1 MRIAVRVVL
10 LFLVCLT
17 RIGFAQAVHG
27 IDRAYMDTTC
37 APCQDFYSYANGDW
51 IVRAR
56 LPDSHSEVG
65 TLDDL
70 AMKRA
75 TTLARILDSLR
86 STPTIKGPE
95 AKVAKFYSDCMDVST
110 IEAQGTAPMQPEL
123 KRIREIKSL
132 ADLEAEV
139 ARLHRMQIAPFF
151 VLQAL
156 PDAKD
161 SKHIIAD
168 ISPAGLGLGDKGAY
182 LATDS
187 ESVAGRGRYEREI
200 ALTLQVAGEST
211 ANARML
217 AQKVMAL
224 ETRLAAATLGME
236 MSRDPE
242 AVYHKVSVSALGNP
256 SRGGILSGSSL
267 GNSSPGGWSWAK
279 YFRDMGQPGVT
290 AVNVQE
296 PHYLEI
302 FNAALTDVPLP
313 ELKAYLT
320 LRYARAATRRLGG
333 ATIDSLLGEFGR
345 GNLAKQSTADRSH
358 YCVDE
363 TESHVGW
370 IVGRIYA
377 ATAFTSSTRAKAAAM
392 VRNIRGVLRDEL
404 KSVAWLSTDSR
415 AEALRKLDSFVVEIG
430 YPNKWPDYSGV
441 EVRSA
446 SFWNNVVA
454 ANEYQTKLDIARIGH
469 AQKLDDWWPG
479 YWPQTAD
486 AYFNENLNEIVM
498 AAGYMQPPFFDPAAE
513 DAFNYGAF
521 GAVIGHEMTHAFD
534 DRGRKFDSG
543 ANLRE
548 WWSAADKA
556 AFEER
561 SSRAIAQYDQ
571 YIAIDTLHLNGRQTL
586 SENLADIGGLKL
598 AYAALERSLSRKPR
612 VAVNGYTPEQRFF
625 IAYAQSRRALDG
637 PDYLRDKVMMNVHS
651 PERWRVVGPIVNM
664 PEFAAA
670 FRCVAGDAMT
680 LRDAERVRLW

>member
-1 MRIAVRVVL
+1 
-10 LFLVCLT
+10 
-17 RIGFAQAVHG
+17 
-27 IDRAYMDTTC
+27 
-37 APCQDFYSYANGDW
+37 
-51 IVRAR
+51 
-56 LPDSHSEVG
+56 
-65 TLDDL
+65 
-70 AMKRA
+70 
-75 TTLARILDSLR
+75 
-86 STPTIKGPE
+86 
-95 AKVAKFYSDCMDVST
+95 MDVSA
-110 IEAQGTAPMQPEL
+110 IDAQGTAPMQPEL
-123 KRIREIKSL
+123 RRIGEIKSL

-156 PDAKD
+156 PDARD

-187 ESVAGRGRYEREI
+187 ESVASRRLYEREI
-200 ALTLQVAGEST
+200 ALTLQVAGESP

-217 AQKVMAL
+217 AEKVMAL
-224 ETRLAAATLGME
+224 ETRLATATLGME
-236 MSRDPE
+236 MSRDPA
-242 AVYHKVSVSALGNP
+242 AVYHKVSVS
-256 SRGGILSGSSL
+256 SL
-267 GNSSPGGWSWAK
+267 GNSSGGWSWAK

-290 AVNVQE
+290 TVNVQE
-296 PHYLEI
+296 PRYLET
-302 FNAALTDVPLP
+302 FEAALTDVPLP

-320 LRYARAATRRLGG
+320 MRYARTATRRLAGG
-333 ATIDSLLGEFGR
+333 PIDSLLGEFGR

-358 YCVDE
+358 YCADE
-363 TESHVGW
+363 TESHLGW
-370 IVGRIYA
+370 ILGRIYA
-377 ATAFTSSTRAKAAAM
+377 ATAFTPSMRAKAEAM
-392 VRNIRGVLRDEL
+392 VRNIRGVLRDDL
-404 KSVAWLSTDSR
+404 NNVAWLSTDSR

-441 EVRSA
+441 EVRSQ
-446 SFWNNVVA
+446 SFWDNVVA
-454 ANEYQTKLDIARIGH
+454 ANEYQTNVDLARIGH

-486 AYFNENLNEIVM
+486 AYFNENLNEVVM
-498 AAGYMQPPFFDPAAE
+498 AAGYMQPPFFDPAAD

-548 WWSAADKA
+548 WWTAADKA
-556 AFEER
+556 SFEQR
-561 SSRAIAQYDQ
+561 SSRAIAQYNQ
-571 YIAIDTLHLNGRQTL
+571 YVAIDTLHLNGRQTL

-598 AYAALERSLSRKPR
+598 AYAALERSLSGKQRA
-612 VAVNGYTPEQRFF
+612 AVNGYTAEQRFF

-637 PDYLRDKVMMNVHS
+637 SDYLRDKVMMNVHS
-651 PERWRVVGPIVNM
+651 PEKWRVVGPIVNM

-670 FRCVAGDAMT
+670 FRCAAGDAMT
-680 LRDAERVRLW
+680 LPDSARVRLW

>member
-1 MRIAVRVVL
+1 MRVTVRAL
-10 LFLVCLT
+10 LLSLVCFT
-17 RIGFAQAVHG
+17 RISFAQVVHG

-51 IVRAR
+51 IAHAR
-56 LPDSHSEVG
+56 VPDSRSEIG

-86 STPTIKGPE
+86 SAPAIRGPE
-95 AKVAKFYSDCMDVST
+95 AKVANFYSNCMNVPA
-110 IEAQGTAPMQPEL
+110 IEAQGTAPMQAEL
-123 KRIREIKSL
+123 RRIRGITSVAE
-132 ADLEAEV
+132 LEEEV
-139 ARLHRMQIAPFF
+139 ARLHRMQIVPFF

-168 ISPAGLGLGDKGAY
+168 VSPAGLGLGEKAAY
-182 LATDS
+182 LGRDS
-187 ESVAGRGRYEREI
+187 ESVAGQRRYLKEI
-200 ALTLQVAGEST
+200 VLTLQVAGESQ
-211 ANARML
+211 ANAQVL
-217 AQKVMAL
+217 AERVMAL
-224 ETRLAAATLGME
+224 ETRLASATLGME
-236 MSRDPE
+236 MSRDPA
-242 AVYHKVSVSALGNP
+242 AVYHKASVSG
-256 SRGGILSGSSL
+256 L
-267 GNSSPGGWSWAK
+267 GNSSSGTLSASSAGNPWRAGWSWAK
-279 YFRDMGQPGVT
+279 YFRDVGRPGVT
-290 AVNVQE
+290 ALNVQE
-296 PHYLEI
+296 PRYLET
-302 FNAALTDVPLP
+302 FDAVLRDVTLP

-320 LRYARAATRRLGG
+320 MRYARAATRRLGG
-333 ATIDSLLGEFGR
+333 GTIDSLLGEFGR
-345 GNLAKQSTADRSH
+345 GNLAKQSITDRSH

-363 TESHVGW
+363 TESHLGW

-377 ATAFTSSTRAKAAAM
+377 ATAFTPSTRAKAEAM

-404 KSVAWLSTDSR
+404 KSAAWLSTASR
-415 AEALRKLDSFVVEIG
+415 AEALRKLDSFVVQIG

-446 SFWNNVVA
+446 SFWGNVVA
-454 ANEYQTKLDIARIGH
+454 ANEYQTNLDLARIGH
-469 AQKLDDWWPG
+469 AQRLDDWWPG
-479 YWPQTAD
+479 YWPETAD

-498 AAGYMQPPFFDPAAE
+498 PAGYIQPPFFDPAAD
-513 DAFNYGAF
+513 DASNYGAF

-598 AYAALERSLSRKPR
+598 AYAALERSLSGKPR
-612 VAVNGYTPEQRFF
+612 VAANGYTPEQRFF

-651 PERWRVVGPIVNM
+651 PEKWRVVGPIVNM

-680 LRDAERVRLW
+680 LSDSTRVRLW

>member
-1 MRIAVRVVL
+1 MRIAVRAVL
-10 LFLVCLT
+10 FFLVCLT

-27 IDRAYMDTTC
+27 IGRAYMDTTC

-51 IVRAR
+51 IAHAR

-86 STPTIKGPE
+86 SAPTVKGPE

-110 IEAQGTAPMQPEL
+110 IEAQGTAPIQPEL
-123 KRIREIKSL
+123 KRIREVRSL

-151 VLQAL
+151 MLQAL

-161 SKHIIAD
+161 SRHIIAD
-168 ISPAGLGLGDKGAY
+168 ISPAGLGLGDKAAY

-187 ESVAGRGRYEREI
+187 ESVASRHRYEKEI
-200 ALTLQVAGEST
+200 ALTLQVAGESP
-211 ANARML
+211 ANAQML
-217 AQKVMAL
+217 AEKVMAL
-224 ETRLAAATLGME
+224 ETRLATATLGME
-236 MSRDPE
+236 MGRDPA
-242 AVYHKVSVSALGNP
+242 AVYHKVSL
-256 SRGGILSGSSL
+256 LSL
-267 GNSSPGGWSWAK
+267 GNSSSGGWSWAE
-279 YFRDMGQPGVT
+279 YFRDMGQAGVT

-313 ELKAYLT
+313 ELKAYLAV
-320 LRYARAATRRLGG
+320 RYARAATRRLGG
-333 ATIDSLLGEFGR
+333 GPIDSLLSEFGR
-345 GNLAKQSTADRSH
+345 GNLAKQSTADRSR

-363 TESHVGW
+363 TESHLGW

-377 ATAFTSSTRAKAAAM
+377 ATAFTPSTRAKAEGM
-392 VRNIRGVLRDEL
+392 VRNIRSVLRDEL
-404 KSVAWLSTDSR
+404 KNVAWLSTDSR

-446 SFWNNVVA
+446 SFWDNVVA
-454 ANEYQTKLDIARIGH
+454 ANEYQTSLDLARIGH
-469 AQKLDDWWPG
+469 AQQLDDWWPG
-479 YWPQTAD
+479 YWPETAD

-498 AAGYMQPPFFDPAAE
+498 AAGYIQPPFFDPAAD

-561 SSRAIAQYDQ
+561 SSRAITQYDQ

-598 AYAALERSLSRKPR
+598 AYAALERSLAGKQRG
-612 VAVNGYTPEQRFF
+612 ALNGYTPEQRFF
-625 IAYAQSRRALDG
+625 IAYAQSRRALAG
-637 PDYLRDKVMMNVHS
+637 SDYLRDKVMMNVHS
-651 PERWRVVGPIVNM
+651 PEKWRVVGPIVNM
-664 PEFAAA
+664 PEFAKA
-670 FRCVAGDAMT
+670 FRCVAGDPMT
-680 LRDAERVRLW
+680 LSDAERVQLW

>member
-1 MRIAVRVVL
+1 MRVAVRAVL
-10 LFLVCLT
+10 LFLVCIT
-17 RIGFAQAVHG
+17 RLGFAQAVHG
-27 IDRAYMDTTC
+27 IGRAYMDTTC

-51 IVRAR
+51 IAHAR
-56 LPDSHSEVG
+56 LADSHSEVG

-75 TTLARILDSLR
+75 TILGRILDSLR
-86 STPTIKGPE
+86 SAPTIKGPE
-95 AKVAKFYSDCMDVST
+95 AKVANSYSECMDVST

-123 KRIREIKSL
+123 RRIRGINSL

-168 ISPAGLGLGDKGAY
+168 ISPAGLGLGERAVY

-187 ESVAGRGRYEREI
+187 ESVAGRHRYEKEI
-200 ALTLQVAGEST
+200 ALTLQVTGESP
-211 ANARML
+211 ANAQML
-217 AQKVMAL
+217 AEKVLAL
-224 ETRLAAATLGME
+224 ETRLATATLGME
-236 MSRDPE
+236 MGRDPA
-242 AVYHKVSVSALGNP
+242 AVYHKVSVSSLGNP
-256 SRGGILSGSSL
+256 SRGG
-267 GNSSPGGWSWAK
+267 WSWAN
-279 YFRDMGQPGVT
+279 YFRDMGQPGLT

-296 PHYLEI
+296 PSYLET
-302 FNAALTDVPLP
+302 FNAALNNVPLP
-313 ELKAYLT
+313 ELRAYLT
-320 LRYARAATRRLGG
+320 VRYARAATRRLAGG
-333 ATIDSLLGEFGR
+333 PIDSLLGEFGR
-345 GNLAKQSTADRSH
+345 GNLAKQSTADRSR

-363 TESHVGW
+363 TESHLGW
-370 IVGRIYA
+370 ILGPIYA
-377 ATAFTSSTRAKAAAM
+377 ATAFTPSTRAKAEGM

-404 KSVAWLSTDSR
+404 KNVAWLSTDSR

-446 SFWNNVVA
+446 SFWDNVVA
-454 ANEYQTKLDIARIGH
+454 ANDFQTSLDLARIGH

-479 YWPQTAD
+479 YWPETAD

-498 AAGYMQPPFFDPAAE
+498 AAGYMQPPFFDPAAD

-561 SSRAIAQYDQ
+561 SSRAIAQYDR
-571 YIAIDTLHLNGRQTL
+571 YIAIDSLHLNGRQTL

-598 AYAALERSLSRKPR
+598 AYAALERSLSGKPR
-612 VAVNGYTPEQRFF
+612 VAINGYTPEQRFF

-637 PDYLRDKVMMNVHS
+637 SDYLRDKVMMNVHS
-651 PERWRVVGPIVNM
+651 PEKWRVVGPIVNM

-670 FRCVAGDAMT
+670 FHCTVGDPMT
-680 LRDAERVRLW
+680 LPGGERVTLW

>member
-1 MRIAVRVVL
+1 MRIVVRAILPFL
-10 LFLVCLT
+10 LCLT
-17 RIGFAQAVHG
+17 RIAFGQAAHG
-27 IDRAYMDTTC
+27 IDRGYMDTTC
-37 APCQDFYSYANGDW
+37 APCQDFYSYANGEW
-51 IVRAR
+51 IAHAR
-56 LPDSHSEVG
+56 LPDSHSEIG

-75 TTLARILDSLR
+75 TTLAKILDSLR
-86 STPTIKGPE
+86 AAPAITGPE
-95 AKVAKFYSDCMDVST
+95 AKVAKFYSMCMDVST

-123 KRIREIKSL
+123 RRIEEINSL

-168 ISPAGLGLGDKGAY
+168 ISPAGLGLGDKSAY

-187 ESVAGRGRYEREI
+187 ESVAARRRYEKEI
-200 ALTLQVAGEST
+200 ALTLQVAGESP
-211 ANARML
+211 ASAPAL
-217 AQKVMAL
+217 AERVLAL

-236 MSRDPE
+236 MSRDP
-242 AVYHKVSVSALGNP
+242 AAIYHKVAVSTLENP
-256 SRGGILSGSSL
+256 SRGAAPGD
-267 GNSSPGGWSWAK
+267 PPRGGWSWPK
-279 YFRDMGQPGVT
+279 YFRDMGKPGVT
-290 AVNVQE
+290 LVNVQE
-296 PHYLEI
+296 PGYMETLS
-302 FNAALTDVPLP
+302 AALTDVPLP
-313 ELKAYLT
+313 ELKAYLMV
-320 LRYARAATRRLGG
+320 RYARAATRRLAGG
-333 ATIDSLLGEFGR
+333 AIDSLLGQFGR
-345 GNLAKQSTADRSH
+345 GNLAKQSIADRSR

-363 TESHVGW
+363 TESHLGW

-377 ATAFTSSTRAKAAAM
+377 ATAFTPLMRAKADGM

-404 KSVAWLSTDSR
+404 KNVAWLSTDSR

-430 YPNKWPDYSGV
+430 YPNQWPDYSGV

-446 SFWNNVVA
+446 SFWDNVVA
-454 ANEYQTKLDIARIGH
+454 ANGYQTNLDLARVGH

-498 AAGYMQPPFFDPAAE
+498 AAGYMQPPFFDPAAD

-543 ANLRE
+543 ANLRD
-548 WWSAADKA
+548 WWTTPDKA
-556 AFEER
+556 AFDQR
-561 SSRAIAQYDQ
+561 SSRAIAEYDK
-571 YIAIDTLHLNGRQTL
+571 YVAVDTLHLNGRQTL

-598 AYAALERSLSRKPR
+598 AYAALQRSLEGKTRA
-612 VAVNGYTPEQRFF
+612 AVNGYTPEQRFF

-637 PDYLRDKVMMNVHS
+637 SDYLRDKVMMNVHS
-651 PERWRVVGPIVNM
+651 PEKWRVVGPIVNM

-670 FRCVAGDAMT
+670 FRCAAGDPMT
-680 LRDAERVRLW
+680 LSDAERVRLW

>member
-1 MRIAVRVVL
+1 MRIAVKAVL
-10 LFLVCLT
+10 ICLVSLS
-17 RIGFAQAVHG
+17 RFAFAQPVHG
-27 IDRAYMDTTC
+27 INRAYMDTTC
-37 APCQDFYSYANGDW
+37 TPCQDFYKYANGVW
-51 IVRAR
+51 IAHAR
-56 LPDSHSEVG
+56 LPGSHSEIG
-65 TLDDL
+65 TLDEL

-75 TTLARILDSLR
+75 ATLARILDSLR
-86 STPTIKGPE
+86 SAPTVKGPE
-95 AKVAKFYSDCMDVST
+95 AKVAKFYSNCMNVSA
-110 IEAQGTAPMQPEL
+110 IEAQGTAPMRPEL
-123 KRIREIKSL
+123 QRIEEIRSL
-132 ADLEAEV
+132 AELEAEV
-139 ARLHRMQIAPFF
+139 ARLHRMQISPFF

-168 ISPAGLGLGDKGAY
+168 ISPAGLGLGDKAAY

-187 ESVAGRGRYEREI
+187 ESVAGRRRYEREI
-200 ALTLQVAGEST
+200 ALTLQVVGESP
-211 ANARML
+211 ASARVL
-217 AQKVMAL
+217 AERVLAL
-224 ETRLAAATLGME
+224 ETRLAAGTLGME
-236 MSRDPE
+236 MSRDPA
-242 AVYHKVSVSALGNP
+242 AVYHKVSISALGN
-256 SRGGILSGSSL
+256 SSGHGTLSTASA
-267 GNSSPGGWSWAK
+267 GNPPRTRWSWAK
-279 YFRDMGQPGVT
+279 YFADMARPAIS

-296 PHYLEI
+296 PHYLET
-302 FNAALTDVPLP
+302 FDAALGDVPLQ

-320 LRYARAATRRLGG
+320 IRYARAATRRLGG
-333 ATIDSLLGEFGR
+333 GPIDSLLGEFGR
-345 GNLAKQSTADRSH
+345 GNLAKQSTDDRSH

-363 TESHVGW
+363 TESHLGW

-377 ATAFTSSTRAKAAAM
+377 ATAFTPSTRAKAEAM

-404 KSVAWLSTDSR
+404 KSVAWLSSDSR
-415 AEALRKLDSFVVEIG
+415 TEALRKLDSFVVEIG
-430 YPNKWPDYSGV
+430 YPNRWPHYSGV

-446 SFWNNVVA
+446 PFWDNVVA
-454 ANEYQTKLDIARIGH
+454 ANEYQTNLDLQRIGH

-498 AAGYMQPPFFDPAAE
+498 PAGYMQPPFFDPAAD

-561 SSRAIAQYDQ
+561 SSRAIAQYNQ

-598 AYAALERSLSRKPR
+598 AYAALERSLSGKPR
-612 VAVNGYTPEQRFF
+612 VAVNAYTPEQRFF

-651 PERWRVVGPIVNM
+651 PEKWRVIGPIVNM
-664 PEFAAA
+664 REFAAA
-670 FRCVAGDAMT
+670 FRCAAGDAMT
-680 LRDAERVRLW
+680 LSDSARVRLW

>member
-1 MRIAVRVVL
+1 MRIAVRAVL
-10 LFLVCLT
+10 LSVVCLT

-27 IDRAYMDTTC
+27 IGRAYMDTTC

-51 IVRAR
+51 IAHAR
-56 LPDSHSEVG
+56 LPDSYSEVG

-86 STPTIKGPE
+86 SAPTIKGQE

-110 IEAQGTAPMQPEL
+110 IEAQGTAPIQPEL
-123 KRIREIKSL
+123 KRIKSL

-168 ISPAGLGLGDKGAY
+168 ISPAGLGLGDKAAY

-187 ESVAGRGRYEREI
+187 ASVASRRRYEREI
-200 ALTLQVAGEST
+200 GLTLQVAGESPM
-211 ANARML
+211 NAQML
-217 AQKVMAL
+217 AEKVMAL
-224 ETRLAAATLGME
+224 ETRLATATLGME
-236 MSRDPE
+236 MGRDPA
-242 AVYHKVSVSALGNP
+242 AVYHKVSM
-256 SRGGILSGSSL
+256 SSL
-267 GNSSPGGWSWAK
+267 GNSSSGWSWAK
-279 YFRDMGQPGVT
+279 YFRDMGEPGVT

-296 PHYLEI
+296 PHYLETL
-302 FNAALTDVPLP
+302 NAVLTDVPLP

-320 LRYARAATRRLGG
+320 VRYARAATRRLGG
-333 ATIDSLLGEFGR
+333 SPIDSLLGEFGR
-345 GNLAKQSTADRSH
+345 GNLAKQSTADRSR
-358 YCVDE
+358 YCIDE
-363 TESHVGW
+363 TESHLGW

-377 ATAFTSSTRAKAAAM
+377 ATAFTPSTRARAEGM

-404 KSVAWLSTDSR
+404 KSVAWLSSDSR

-446 SFWNNVVA
+446 SFWDNVVV
-454 ANEYQTKLDIARIGH
+454 ANEYQTNLDLARIGH

-479 YWPQTAD
+479 YWPETAD

-498 AAGYMQPPFFDPAAE
+498 AAGYIQPPFFDPAAD

-543 ANLRE
+543 ANLRD

-556 AFEER
+556 AFEQR

-598 AYAALERSLSRKPR
+598 AYAALERSLAGKQR
-612 VAVNGYTPEQRFF
+612 VALNGYTPEQRFF

-637 PDYLRDKVMMNVHS
+637 SDYLRDKVMMNVHS
-651 PERWRVVGPIVNM
+651 PEKWRVVGAIVNM

-670 FRCVAGDAMT
+670 FRCAAGDPMT
-680 LRDAERVRLW
+680 LSDADRVRLW

>member
-1 MRIAVRVVL
+1 MRIAVSAVL

-17 RIGFAQAVHG
+17 RIAFAQAVHG

-51 IVRAR
+51 IAHAR
-56 LPDSHSEVG
+56 LPDSRSEIG

-75 TTLARILDSLR
+75 AALARILDSLR
-86 STPTIKGPE
+86 SSPTIKGPE
-95 AKVAKFYSDCMDVST
+95 AKVAKFYSNCMDVSA

-123 KRIREIKSL
+123 RRIGEIKSL
-132 ADLEAEV
+132 TDLEAEV

-168 ISPAGLGLGDKGAY
+168 ISPAGLGLGDKSAY

-187 ESVAGRGRYEREI
+187 ESVAGQRRYLNEI
-200 ALTLQVAGEST
+200 ALTLQVAGESR

-217 AQKVMAL
+217 AEKVMSL
-224 ETRLAAATLGME
+224 ETRLATASLGME
-236 MSRDPE
+236 MGRDPA
-242 AVYHKVSVSALGNP
+242 AVYHKVLVL
-256 SRGGILSGSSL
+256 SL
-267 GNSSPGGWSWAK
+267 GNSSRGGWSWAK
-279 YFRDMGQPGVT
+279 YFRDMGQRGVT
-290 AVNVQE
+290 AINVQE
-296 PHYLEI
+296 PQYLDTL
-302 FNAALTDVPLP
+302 NAALADVPLP

-320 LRYARAATRRLGG
+320 TRYARAATRRLGG
-333 ATIDSLLGEFGR
+333 GPIDSLLGEFGR
-345 GNLAKQSTADRSH
+345 GNLAKKSTAERSH

-363 TESHVGW
+363 TESHLGW

-377 ATAFTSSTRAKAAAM
+377 KTAFTPSTRAKAQGM
-392 VRNIRGVLRDEL
+392 VLNIRSVLRDEL
-404 KSVAWLSTDSR
+404 KGVAWLSTDSR
-415 AEALRKLDSFVVEIG
+415 AEALRKLDSFVIEIG

-446 SFWNNVVA
+446 SFWENVVA
-454 ANEYQTKLDIARIGH
+454 ANEYQTNLDLARIGH

-498 AAGYMQPPFFDPAAE
+498 AAGYMQPPFFDPAAD

-534 DRGRKFDSG
+534 DRGRKFDSD
-543 ANLRE
+543 ANLRD
-548 WWSAADKA
+548 WWTTADKT
-556 AFEER
+556 AFDQR
-561 SSRAIAQYDQ
+561 SGRAIAQYNQ
-571 YIAIDTLHLNGRQTL
+571 YVAIDTVHLNGRQTL

-598 AYAALERSLSRKPR
+598 AYAALERSLSGRQR

-651 PERWRVVGPIVNM
+651 PERWRVIGPIVNM

-670 FRCVAGDAMT
+670 FRCAVGDPMT
-680 LRDAERVRLW
+680 LSDADRVRLW

>member
-1 MRIAVRVVL
+1 VL
-10 LFLVCLT
+10 LFLGCLT
-17 RIGFAQAVHG
+17 RVAVAQAVHG
-27 IDRAYMDTTC
+27 IDRTYMDTTC
-37 APCQDFYSYANGDW
+37 APCQDFYGYANGDW
-51 IVRAR
+51 IAHAR
-56 LPDSHSEVG
+56 LPDSHSEIG

-70 AMKRA
+70 AMRRA

-86 STPTIKGPE
+86 AAPAISGPE
-95 AKVAKFYSDCMDVST
+95 AKVSKFYSMCMDVSA
-110 IEAQGTAPMQPEL
+110 IEAQGTAPMRDEL
-123 KRIREIKSL
+123 RRIEEIKSL

-151 VLQAL
+151 MLQAL

-168 ISPAGLGLGDKGAY
+168 ISPAGLGLGDKAAY
-182 LATDS
+182 LGTDS
-187 ESVAGRGRYEREI
+187 ESVAGRRSYVKEV
-200 ALTLQVAGEST
+200 ALTLQVAGESP
-211 ANARML
+211 ASAAAL
-217 AQKVMAL
+217 AERVLAL
-224 ETRLAAATLGME
+224 ETRLAAGTLGME
-236 MSRDPE
+236 MSRDPA
-242 AVYHKVSVSALGNP
+242 AVYHKVAVSTLGNP
-256 SRGGILSGSSL
+256 SRGAI
-267 GNSSPGGWSWAK
+267 PGDPSRREWSWPK
-279 YFRDMGQPGVT
+279 YFRDIGKPGVT
-290 AVNVQE
+290 LVNVQE
-296 PHYLEI
+296 PGYVETL
-302 FNAALTDVPLP
+302 NAALTDVPLA

-320 LRYARAATRRLGG
+320 VRYARAATRRLVGG
-333 ATIDSLLGEFGR
+333 EIDSLLGEFGR
-345 GNLAKQSTADRSH
+345 GNLAKQSTVDRSR

-363 TESHVGW
+363 TENHLGW

-377 ATAFTSSTRAKAAAM
+377 ATAFTPSMRAKAEGM
-392 VRNIRGVLRDEL
+392 VGNIRGVLRDEL
-404 KSVAWLSTDSR
+404 KNVAWLSTGSR

-430 YPNKWPDYSGV
+430 YPNEWPDYSGV

-446 SFWNNVVA
+446 SFWDNVVT
-454 ANEYQTKLDIARIGH
+454 ANEYQTNLDLARIGH

-498 AAGYMQPPFFDPAAE
+498 AAGDMQPPFFDPAAD

-543 ANLRE
+543 ANLRD
-548 WWSAADKA
+548 WWSAADKT

-561 SSRAIAQYDQ
+561 SSRAIAEYDK
-571 YIAIDTLHLNGRQTL
+571 YVAVDTLHVNGRQTL

-598 AYAALERSLSRKPR
+598 AYTALERALSGKQR
-612 VAVNGYTPEQRFF
+612 VAINGYTPEQRFF

-637 PDYLRDKVMMNVHS
+637 SDYLRDKVMMNVHS
-651 PERWRVVGPIVNM
+651 PEKWRVVGPIVNM

-670 FRCVAGDAMT
+670 FRCAAGEPMT
-680 LRDAERVRLW
+680 LSDAERVRLW

>member
-1 MRIAVRVVL
+1 MRITVTAMFL
-10 LFLVCLT
+10 SLVCLT
-17 RIGFAQAVHG
+17 RIAFAQAVHG

-51 IVRAR
+51 IAHAR

-70 AMKRA
+70 AIKRA
-75 TTLARILDSLR
+75 AALARILDSLR

-95 AKVAKFYSDCMDVST
+95 AKVAKFYSNCMDVSA
-110 IEAQGTAPMQPEL
+110 IEAQGTAPMRDEL
-123 KRIREIKSL
+123 RRIAEIKSL

-168 ISPAGLGLGDKGAY
+168 ISPAGLGLGDRAAY

-187 ESVAGRGRYEREI
+187 ESVANRRLYEREI
-200 ALTLQVAGEST
+200 ALTLQVAGESP
-211 ANARML
+211 ANAQMFAER
-217 AQKVMAL
+217 VMAL
-224 ETRLAAATLGME
+224 ETRLASGTLGME
-236 MSRDPE
+236 MSRDPA
-242 AVYHKVSVSALGNP
+242 AVYHKVSLPALGNSSGRSPLSAASAGNP
-256 SRGGILSGSSL
+256 SRA
-267 GNSSPGGWSWAK
+267 GWSWAK
-279 YFRDMGQPGVT
+279 YFRDLGQPQVT

-296 PHYLEI
+296 PLYLETL
-302 FNAALTDVPLP
+302 NVALTDVPLP

-320 LRYARAATRRLGG
+320 MRYARAATRRLGG
-333 ATIDSLLGEFGR
+333 GPIDSLLGEFGR

-358 YCVDE
+358 YCADE
-363 TESHVGW
+363 TENHLGW

-377 ATAFTSSTRAKAAAM
+377 ATAFTPSMRAKAEAM
-392 VRNIRGVLRDEL
+392 VRNIRGLLRDEL
-404 KSVAWLSTDSR
+404 KNVAWLSTDSR

-441 EVRSA
+441 EVRSE
-446 SFWNNVVA
+446 SFWDNVVT
-454 ANEYQTKLDIARIGH
+454 ANEYQTNLDLARIGH

-498 AAGYMQPPFFDPAAE
+498 AAGYMQPPFFDPAAD

-543 ANLRE
+543 ANLRD

-556 AFEER
+556 SFEQR

-598 AYAALERSLSRKPR
+598 AYAALERSLSGKQR

-637 PDYLRDKVMMNVHS
+637 SDYLRDKAMMNVHS
-651 PERWRVVGPIVNM
+651 PEKWRVVGPIVNM

-670 FRCVAGDAMT
+670 FRCAPGDPMT
-680 LRDAERVRLW
+680 LSDAERVRLW